1 MNFSTENMRFHLHQ
15 TQGRLTIIRSKVKLT
30 FGRVLTTLDLWKWL
44 INHDVSRT
52 DINGKLTN
60 IFLDYITKNF

>member
-1 MNFSTENMRFHLHQ
+1 MSFSTENMRFHHHQ
-15 TQGRLTIIRSKVKLT
+15 TQGSLIIIRSKVKLT
-30 FGRVLTTLDLWKWL
+30 FGRILTTLDLWKWL

-60 IFLDYITKNF
+60 MFLDYITKNF